1 MEYGGQLRVELS
13 WQTPASS
20 RISDM
25 DTVKLVPSGVLT
37 HRDVGKSEVTP
48 ESSEFDP
55 ASQN

>member
-1 MEYGGQLRVELS
+1 MELS

-37 HRDVGKSEVTP
+37 HRDVGKSEATP